1 LRERLKRLMRSVDV
15 RRHIPHLAI
24 ASLAAAGILLAA
36 SAEAQFRF
44 PLPYPAG
51 YGYVPESDLRIE
63 VTPKDASVYVDGYFA
78 GLVDEFDG
86 TFQRLHVTP
95 GQHEITIY
103 LQGYRTIREKLYLSP
118 RGSRKIERTMERL
131 APGESSEPVPEPV
144 EPPMPPAGPPPAMP

>member
-1 LRERLKRLMRSVDV
+1 V
-15 RRHIPHLAI
+15 RPSFPSLAV
-24 ASLAAAGILLAA
+24 ASLAAAGILFAA
-36 SAEAQFRF
+36 TAEAQFRF
-44 PLPYPAG
+44 PRPYPAGG

-86 TFQRLHVTP
+86 AFQRLHVTP

-131 APGESSEPVPEPV
+131 APGESSEPVPEAV
-144 EPPMPPAGPPPAMP
+144 EPPRPPAGPPAAAP